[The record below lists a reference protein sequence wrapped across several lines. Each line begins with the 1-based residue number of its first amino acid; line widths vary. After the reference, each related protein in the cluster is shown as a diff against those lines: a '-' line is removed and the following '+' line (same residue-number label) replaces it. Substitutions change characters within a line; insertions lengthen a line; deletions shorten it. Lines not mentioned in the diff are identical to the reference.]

1 MHNKIVQ
8 RVADDL
14 VLNNV
19 INSEDRELYTYGLQQ
34 GLFMLLNILTIVI
47 VGQIFRMLWQSIVFM
62 ISYIPLRVYAGGY
75 HARTPVGCYIGSVI
89 LIVVVLLGIKFIP
102 WTNFICITV
111 ALISGTII
119 YVVSPVEDSNKPLTV
134 IEAKAYGKNAKDTF
148 IIELCMLILLTV
160 LSMNNVAEC
169 IAASLLALN
178 FMLLLGKVKRA

>member
-1 MHNKIVQ
+1 MHNKIIQ
-8 RVADDL
+8 RITDEL
-14 VLNNV
+14 V
-19 INSEDRELYTYGLQQ
+19 INNTIDSVDRELYTYGLQQ

-47 VGQIFRMLWQSIVFM
+47 VGQIFGLLWQSLIFM

-89 LIVVVLLGIKFIP
+89 LIVAVLLGIKFIP

-119 YVVSPVEDSNKPLTV
+119 YVLSPVEDSNKPLDAFEV
-134 IEAKAYGKNAKDTF
+134 KEYGKKAKVTF

-160 LSMNNVAEC
+160 LSMNNVAGC
-169 IAASLLALN
+169 IAATLLAIN
-178 FMLLLGKVKRA
+178 FMLLLGKIKIT